1 MNSLYEQMETSVFE
15 RMSLAAAK
23 HGAVNLGQGFPDFGW
38 PDEILQAAA
47 KAVVDGSNQY
57 APSRGL
63 PALRE
68 AVAAHYARHQ
78 GIELT
83 HENVCVT
90 SGATEALAA
99 AILATVSP
107 GDEVIVMTPAYDAYA
122 PLIRRAGGAVRAVA
136 LQPPG
141 WRIERSALE
150 AAVTPRTR
158 ALILNNPH
166 NPTGR
171 LFDADDLAAVAEV
184 AIANDLVV
192 IADEVWEHIV
202 LNPPGD
208 GDRALHGGGAAQT
221 LEKPLRQSAAAT
233 SPYRGGFIPISSLA
247 GMAERTFK
255 CGSAG
260 KIFSL
265 TGWKIGW
272 LVASAEM
279 ATLAARAHQFLTFA
293 SAPNLQ
299 SAVAFG
305 LKDGDEWLQPMR
317 ERFARARD
325 RMTEGLESAGYA
337 VLPSA
342 STYFLCVDLAASGL
356 SLDDEAFAKLA
367 VERAGVA
374 VVPLS
379 PFAESDPPRHMIRL
393 CFAKRDE
400 TIDAGVAALAKARE
414 LAA

>member
-1 MNSLYEQMETSVFE
+1 MNPLYEQMETSVFE

-38 PDEILQAAA
+38 PGEILEAAA
-47 KAVVDGSNQY
+47 QAVVEGSNQY

-63 PALRE
+63 LALRE
-68 AVAAHYARHQ
+68 GVAAHYGRHQ
-78 GIELT
+78 GLELSAD
-83 HENVCVT
+83 NICVT

-99 AILATVSP
+99 AILATVEP

-122 PLIRRAGGAVRAVA
+122 PLVRRAGGIVREVA

-150 AAVTPRTR
+150 AAVGPRTR
-158 ALILNNPH
+158 ALIFNNPH

-171 LFDADDLAAVAEV
+171 LFDADELAAVAEV
-184 AIANDLVV
+184 AISNKLVV
-192 IADEVWEHIV
+192 IADEVWEHI
-202 LNPPGD
+202 LLD
-208 GDRALHGGGAAQT
+208 GQRFT
-221 LEKPLRQSAAAT
+221 
-233 SPYRGGFIPISSLA
+233 PIASLA
-247 GMAERTFK
+247 GMTERTFK

-272 LVASAEM
+272 IVASEEM

-299 SAVAFG
+299 AAVAFG
-305 LKDGDEWLQPMR
+305 MAEGDGWLRPMR
-317 ERFARARD
+317 DRFSRARD
-325 RMTEGLESAGYA
+325 RMTIGLEEAGYA

-342 STYFLCVDLAASGL
+342 STYFLCVDLAASGI
-356 SLDDEAFAKLA
+356 SLDDESFAKLA
-367 VERAGVA
+367 VEQAGVA
-374 VVPLS
+374 VIPLS
-379 PFAESDPPRHMIRL
+379 TFSDEGAMKHMIRL